1 MKMTKA
7 YTIAILGGTG
17 HEGGGLALRWAKAGY
32 RVILGSRDAQRAA
45 AAAKEMKS
53 LLDGGDVT
61 GDSNQKAAAAAD
73 IVVLTVPF
81 SAQRSTVED
90 VRGALE
96 GKVLVDATVPLVPPK
111 VARVQLPSNGSA
123 VASIQR
129 SLGQNVRVVS
139 AFQNVS
145 AHHLKD
151 LGHSVDCDVLICGDD
166 PAARE
171 VVVGLAADIGL
182 RGIHAGPIENSAA
195 AEALTSVL
203 IAMNMRYKVPGTGI
217 RITGLSTEQEA
228 R

>member
-1 MKMTKA
+1 MTKA

-32 RVILGSRDAQRAA
+32 RVILGSRDAERAA